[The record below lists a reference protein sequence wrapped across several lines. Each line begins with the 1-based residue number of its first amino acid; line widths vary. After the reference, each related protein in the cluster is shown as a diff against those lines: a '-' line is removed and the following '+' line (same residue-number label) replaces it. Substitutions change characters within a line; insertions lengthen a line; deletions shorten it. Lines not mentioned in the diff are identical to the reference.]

1 MLLLSTSIPACHNRA
16 VAKRRQYHHGNLR
29 EALLEASVQVIREAG
44 PKGLTLRDVA
54 RRAGVSHNAPYRHF
68 DSKEALLAAVAG
80 QGFRELKAAMLKE
93 AKGHNAAERLRQ
105 AGIAYV
111 AFALRRPQ
119 HFAAMFDSPF
129 PEAKYPES
137 AKAGQEAFET
147 LVALVEACQTE
158 GLLAGGPCREMALYS
173 WSLVHGVA
181 KLAAAGMLPYRSK
194 AEILSFTRALL
205 SQPAPTRRELT

>member
-1 MLLLSTSIPACHNRA
+1 MLLLSTSNPPCHNRA
-16 VAKRRQYHHGNLR
+16 VARRRQYHHGNLR

-44 PKGLTLRDVA
+44 PKGLTLREVA

-68 DSKEALLAAVAG
+68 ASKDALLAAVAE
-80 QGFRELKAAMLKE
+80 QGFRELKAAMRRE
-93 AKGHNAAERLRQ
+93 AKGHNAAERLKQ

-129 PEAKYPES
+129 PEAQYPEC
-137 AKAGQEAFET
+137 AQAGREAFET

-158 GLLAGGPCREMALYS
+158 GLLAAGPCREMALYA

-181 KLAAAGMLPYRSK
+181 KLAKAGLLPYRSK

-205 SQPAPTRRELT
+205 SQPQGARPQLT